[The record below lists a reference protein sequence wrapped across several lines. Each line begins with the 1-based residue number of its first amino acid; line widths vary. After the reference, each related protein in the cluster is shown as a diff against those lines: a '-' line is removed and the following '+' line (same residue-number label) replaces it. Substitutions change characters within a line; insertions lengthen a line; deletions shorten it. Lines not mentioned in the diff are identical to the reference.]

1 MTIMQETER
10 GGRAAGGAPSTD
22 DAIVMAVK
30 GAQLPIVIS
39 DARRFDQPIVFANRA
54 FLALTGYEEAEVV
67 GRNCRFLQGPETGA
81 EAVETI
87 RRALEDGGP
96 VGVELVNY
104 RKDGSRFWNALHI
117 SPVRDPAGEVAYFLG
132 SQRDVTASR
141 EAELELKGR
150 VEKAL
155 EQKTALLHEI
165 DHRVKNNLQL
175 ISSLLLLQSRRSD
188 DEGTRA
194 ALRRTLERVTAVAT
208 VHRRLFQGEAIDRF
222 DFAEFV
228 RDLVSDLTGA
238 AGRPDLR
245 VLLDLEPVEVGAS
258 QAAPL
263 ALILSELVT
272 NALRHA
278 RPDGAP
284 ATLHVALIRGERS
297 FDMVVE
303 DDGVGRPGEAPA
315 AGFGLTIAGLLA
327 QQLRAD
333 IRLEDAGPGLK
344 ATVRCP
350 VSLVV

>member
-10 GGRAAGGAPSTD
+10 GGPAAGPAPSTD
-22 DAIVMAVK
+22 EAILMAVK
-30 GAQLPIVIS
+30 GAQLPIVIA
-39 DARRFDQPIVFANRA
+39 DARRFDQPIVFANSA
-54 FLALTGYEEAEVV
+54 FLALTGYQEGEVV
-67 GRNCRFLQGPETGA
+67 GRNCRFLQGPDTSA
-81 EAVETI
+81 EAVEAI
-87 RRALEDGGP
+87 RRAVSDARP
-96 VGVELVNY
+96 VSVEIVNY
-104 RKDGSRFWNALHI
+104 RKDGTRFWNALHI
-117 SPVRDPAGEVAYFLG
+117 SPVRDAAGEVAYYLG
-132 SQRDVTASR
+132 SQHDVTASH

-150 VEKAL
+150 VEQAL

-175 ISSLLLLQSRRSD
+175 ISSLLLLQSRRTG
-188 DEGTRA
+188 DEATRA

-228 RDLVSDLTGA
+228 RDLVSDLSGA
-238 AGRPDLR
+238 AGRRDLK

-278 RPDGAP
+278 QPDGGP
-284 ATLHVALIRGERS
+284 ATLHVALVRSERS
-297 FDMVVE
+297 FEMVVE
-303 DDGVGRPGEAPA
+303 DDGIGRSEAA
-315 AGFGLTIAGLLA
+315 EAGFGLTIAGLLA

-333 IRLEDAGPGLK
+333 IRLEDARPGFK
-344 ATVRCP
+344 VTVRCP
-350 VSLVV
+350 VSLAV